1 MCQNHR
7 RKLSVNDFLKMFIR
21 QNMGGQG
28 VNEQNPPQGHAGDT
42 ESPQHPHLAAAE
54 ADHKQRSGEQTGPD
68 GMGVLGAHDCQIEN
82 TGKDQNK
89 QMRKKETGGHITVLS
104 PPDLLNQID
113 TADAAQ
119 GDQSHEA
126 QKWSHLPNR
135 NGAMMNG
142 RYLISGCILP

>member
-1 MCQNHR
+1 
-7 RKLSVNDFLKMFIR
+7 
-21 QNMGGQG
+21 MGGQG
-28 VNEQNPPQGHAGDT
+28 ERAESPQGHAGDT
-42 ESPQHPHLAAAE
+42 ESPASTAAAE

-104 PPDLLNQID
+104 LDLLNQID

-119 GDQSHEA
+119 GDQTTRR
-126 QKWSHLPNR
+126 K
-135 NGAMMNG
+135 NGATSASRMV
-142 RYLISGCILP
+142 L